1 MNAIAVTLKLDMRE
15 ESTVG
20 VKIAVLLSFNSSL
33 NFVETFNIPVPHMI
47 EKAIEVVKF
56 IPQEQV
62 QSRIMEKIIDTPV
75 LQIQETD
82 EVPWTQFIYK
92 AVDVPVIVRR
102 QVPII
107 RKVQKTAQVSRA
119 QLIDKVMDVPVHM
132 QRQGPSAHAEAK
144 SQWTCKARS
153 QCTCRGKFLMNC

>member
-1 MNAIAVTLKLDMRE
+1 MNATAVALKLDMSE

-47 EKAIEVVKF
+47 EKVIEVVKF

-75 LQIQETD
+75 SQIQETD
-82 EVPWTQFIYK
+82 EVPGHNSSTKPWMCRSSCGDRCPSSGRCRKLHRYL
-92 AVDVPVIVRR
+92 RR
-102 QVPII
+102 NSST
-107 RKVQKTAQVSRA
+107 R
-119 QLIDKVMDVPVHM
+119 
-132 QRQGPSAHAEAK
+132 
-144 SQWTCKARS
+144 
-153 QCTCRGKFLMNC
+153 

>member
-47 EKAIEVVKF
+47 EKVIEVVKF

-62 QSRIMEKIIDTPV
+62 
-75 LQIQETD
+75 TD

-102 QVPII
+102 RVPII
-107 RKVQKTAQVSRA
+107 RKVQKTAQVPQA
-119 QLIDKVMDVPVHM
+119 QLIDKVMEVPVHM
-132 QRQGPSAHAEAK
+132 QRQVPDELLKRERTCGHGKASSVISSCAEN
-144 SQWTCKARS
+144 
-153 QCTCRGKFLMNC
+153 RGDLTG

>member
-15 ESTVG
+15 DSTVG

-47 EKAIEVVKF
+47 EKVIEVVKF

-62 QSRIMEKIIDTPV
+62 
-75 LQIQETD
+75 TD

-107 RKVQKTAQVSRA
+107 RKVQKTAQVPQA

-132 QRQGPSAHAEAK
+132 QRQGPSAHAEA
-144 SQWTCKARS
+144 SS
-153 QCTCRGKFLMNC
+153 

>member
-1 MNAIAVTLKLDMRE
+1 MRE
-15 ESTVG
+15 DSTVG

-47 EKAIEVVKF
+47 EKVIEVVKF

-62 QSRIMEKIIDTPV
+62 QSRIMEQIIDTPV
-75 LQIQETD
+75 SQIQETD

-107 RKVQKTAQVSRA
+107 RKVQKTAQGSQA
-119 QLIDKVMDVPVHM
+119 QLIDKVMEVPVHM
-132 QRQGPSAHAEAK
+132 QRQVPDELLKRERTCGHGKASSVISSCAEN
-144 SQWTCKARS
+144 
-153 QCTCRGKFLMNC
+153 RGDLTGSVH